1 MKCLLVSF
9 VAIIAMSA
17 SVSSQGWR
25 GIVPLR
31 SDCAAVKRAL
41 TIDQCRNGTYQIP
54 EGTVIVAFSDGTCE
68 SGWNVPSGT
77 VLSLYVREKTPQ
89 QLSKAVPDLTKY
101 TKSTNSHVQ
110 SLSYYENKA
119 EGVSIAVSEDGLI
132 ESIFYG
138 PASRDFSLRCPSDV
152 NELRLPLT
160 STKFDEFGVL
170 GSDDEEL
177 RVKNFLTEL
186 HAWNSVAYIV
196 AYTGRRGG
204 NDGLSRAAR
213 IRSYLVKHG
222 VTKDRIFVM
231 DGGLKEESTIELYL
245 ALKPRREP

>member
-1 MKCLLVSF
+1 
-9 VAIIAMSA
+9 MSA
-17 SVSSQGWR
+17 SVYSQGWR
-25 GIVPLR
+25 GIQPLS

-41 TIDQCRNGTYQIP
+41 PIAQCTNGTYQTS
-54 EGTVIVAFSDGTCE
+54 EGTVTIAFSDGNCE

-77 VLSLYVREKTPQ
+77 VLSLTVHEKTPQ

-110 SLSYYENKA
+110 SLTYYDNKE
-119 EGVSIAVSEDGLI
+119 EGVSIVVSQDGLI

-138 PASRDFSLRCPSDV
+138 PSSRDSSLRCPSDT
-152 NELRLPLT
+152 NELSLPLT
-160 STKFDEFGVL
+160 STKFDAFGVL
-170 GSDDEEL
+170 GTEVEEL

-186 HAWNSVAYIV
+186 NVWNSDAYIV

-204 NDGLSRAAR
+204 IDGLSRAAR
-213 IRSYLVKHG
+213 IRAYLVKHG
-222 VTKDRIFVM
+222 VTEDRIFVK

-245 ALKPRREP
+245 VLKPHREP